1 MQLSSHSL
9 CKTYFTHH
17 TWPNC
22 GAAQGDQERGRKGK
36 GLTTCEISIDGFLGH
51 TMQPLHV
58 VLTVPDPQLLPRVD
72 VTAGT
77 EVNPLTVLKGH
88 QVLLPLLPGDDD
100 VPEGEE
106 TRQV

>member
-1 MQLSSHSL
+1 
-9 CKTYFTHH
+9 
-17 TWPNC
+17 
-22 GAAQGDQERGRKGK
+22 
-36 GLTTCEISIDGFLGH
+36 
-51 TMQPLHV
+51 MQPLHV